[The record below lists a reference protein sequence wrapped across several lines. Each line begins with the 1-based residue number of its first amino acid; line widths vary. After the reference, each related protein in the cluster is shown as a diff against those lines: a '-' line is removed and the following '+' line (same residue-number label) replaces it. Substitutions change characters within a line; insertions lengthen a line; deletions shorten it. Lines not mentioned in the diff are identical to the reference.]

1 MELGNTKE
9 KYPHTLEPFKTEH
22 LILLVGANPLPNAV
36 AGKLL
41 VAPGGEI
48 TLVHSKG
55 TAEVARKLCRW
66 LSEPGIKVKFRE
78 VEESY
83 PYSIVEGLQ
92 AVLDTGSAQKVG
104 LHYTGGTK
112 AMSVHTYR
120 ALERWAGE
128 KGKEAVFSYLDAR
141 SLKMVFDPVEGKER
155 PMPIYVGQ
163 ALEIKLEDLM
173 KLHGWE
179 LQCHPTR
186 VPLLPNTARVLAEVC
201 GEDDG
206 FKEWKKWIDEQLIG
220 KCRREDKENGNKELT
235 QAEYVYRACSTSL
248 KWKSSEKLDQVS
260 LTPYLIEGH
269 LDKVFKSLRT
279 ELGIS
284 GEVQDD
290 FGLKHNAFGEESEKF
305 RQWLHGTWLEHRV
318 LDALSELAEPLG
330 LHEYAQNIETKE
342 VQFEVDVVALRG
354 YQLFALSCS
363 TDEKKS
369 SLKLKLFEAYV
380 RARQLGGDEARVALV
395 CCSDN
400 PEKIEKEMRRDIT
413 GEGSIRVFGRRHLA
427 DLNTHIKNWIQ
438 SQIT

>member
-36 AGKLL
+36 AGRLL

-55 TAEVARKLCRW
+55 TAEVAHKLCRW
-66 LSEPGIKVKFRE
+66 LSESGIKVKFRE
-78 VEESY
+78 VEESD
-83 PYSIVEGLQ
+83 PYSIIEGLQ

-141 SLKMVFDPVEGKER
+141 SLKMVFDPVKGEVM
-155 PMPIYVGQ
+155 PTPIYIGQ

-179 LQCHPTR
+179 LQCGPTR
-186 VPLLPNTARVLAEVC
+186 APLLPNTARVLAEVC
-201 GEDDG
+201 GKDDG

-220 KCRREDKENGNKELT
+220 KCRREDKEDWKNDKEL
-235 QAEYVYRACSTSL
+235 A
-248 KWKSSEKLDQVS
+248 QVC
-260 LTPYLIEGH
+260 LTPCDGH
-269 LDKVFKSLRT
+269 LYKVFESLRE
-279 ELGIS
+279 ELGIPAEEQS
-284 GEVQDD
+284 D
-290 FGLKHNAFGEESEKF
+290 FGLVHDDFSRKPKSFCC
-305 RQWLHGTWLEHRV
+305 WLHGTWLEHRV

-330 LHEYAQNIETKE
+330 LHEYAQNIKTKE
-342 VQFEVDVVALRG
+342 VEFEVDVVALRG

-369 SLKLKLFEAYV
+369 LLKLKLFEAYV

-395 CCSDN
+395 CCSEN
-400 PEKIEKEMRRDIT
+400 PKSIEDDMRRDVAA
-413 GEGSIRVFGRRHLA
+413 EGSIRVFGRRHLA
-427 DLNTHIKNWIQ
+427 DLNTHIRDWIQ
-438 SQIT
+438 SQIPLGIDSCT